1 MCDYDIRDL
10 KLAGVAWELDD
21 IPMTLREAARKIA
34 TAAPTKNDV
43 DASGVQNAN
52 GTMPRRTATMIV
64 PPIAPIQTMSVETAT
79 AMAARPGDIPSMLR
93 MVAEFNHPLRACA
106 TNVVLPHIAQN
117 PNGLVIVTD
126 IPGSDD
132 DATGRIMSG
141 AAGELMDK
149 MIAAIGM
156 SRDNVS
162 ILPLLFWR
170 TPGGCTPTEDEMN
183 LSRPFVQRILEMLHP
198 RVILTF
204 GTIAAMQIAGVTLPR
219 AHGVAVEK
227 DGIKIMPI
235 YHPNY
240 LLLKPSA
247 KRDAWN
253 ALQIVQNMLKTV

>member
-1 MCDYDIRDL
+1 MSDYNIRDL
-10 KLAGVAWELDD
+10 NLAGIAWELDD
-21 IPMTLREAARKIA
+21 IPMTLREAARKITTATPVTSGADMVTGQNTA
-34 TAAPTKNDV
+34 TA
-43 DASGVQNAN
+43 SG
-52 GTMPRRTATMIV
+52 RTATMIV

-79 AMAARPGDIPSMLR
+79 AMAARPGDIASLLR
-93 MVAEFNHPLRACA
+93 MIAEFNHPLRDGA
-106 TNVVLPHIAQN
+106 TNVVLPHIAPN
-117 PNGLVIVTD
+117 PNGLVVVTD

-149 MIAAIGM
+149 MIGAIGM
-156 SRDNVS
+156 SRDTVS
-162 ILPLLFWR
+162 IVPLLFWR
-170 TPGGCTPTEDEMN
+170 TPGGRTPTDDEMD
-183 LSRPFVQRILEMLHP
+183 LAHPFVSRALEMLQP

-204 GTIAAMQIAGVTLPR
+204 GTIAATKIAGVTLPR
-219 AHGVAVEK
+219 AHGAMVEK

-253 ALQIVQNMLKTV
+253 ALQIVQNMLKTE

>member
-1 MCDYDIRDL
+1 MSDYNIYDL
-10 KLAGVAWELDD
+10 KLAGVTWELDD
-21 IPMTLREAARKIA
+21 IPMTLREAARKNASTVNDSVAPVGQNRPGA
-34 TAAPTKNDV
+34 THGRV
-43 DASGVQNAN
+43 
-52 GTMPRRTATMIV
+52 ATSVV

-79 AMAARPGDIPSMLR
+79 AMAARPGDIASLLR
-93 MVAEFNHPLRACA
+93 MIAEFNHPLRGGA
-106 TNVVLPHIAQN
+106 TNVVLPHIAKN

-126 IPGSDD
+126 IPGTDD
-132 DATGRIMSG
+132 DATGCIMSG

-156 SRDNVS
+156 SRDTVS

-170 TPGGCTPTEDEMN
+170 TPGGRTPTDEETD
-183 LSRPFVQRILEMLHP
+183 LARPFFNRVLEMLQP
-198 RVILTF
+198 RMILTL
-204 GTIAAMQIAGVTLPR
+204 GTIAATQIAGVTLPR
-219 AHGVAVEK
+219 AHGQVVDK
-227 DGIKIMPI
+227 NGINIMPI